1 MGEKL
6 VLMIILE
13 LVRIGYKF
21 GLDFFN
27 LIRMEKEIEKEEEV
41 VEVKS
46 VKFFGFDVEVI
57 FIVIVE
63 NIFDFDVEVRVG
75 EG

>member
-1 MGEKL
+1 
-6 VLMIILE
+6 MIILE

-41 VEVKS
+41 VEVKL

>member
-1 MGEKL
+1 
-6 VLMIILE
+6 MIILE
-13 LVRIGYKF
+13 FVRIGYKF

>member
-1 MGEKL
+1 
-6 VLMIILE
+6 MIILE